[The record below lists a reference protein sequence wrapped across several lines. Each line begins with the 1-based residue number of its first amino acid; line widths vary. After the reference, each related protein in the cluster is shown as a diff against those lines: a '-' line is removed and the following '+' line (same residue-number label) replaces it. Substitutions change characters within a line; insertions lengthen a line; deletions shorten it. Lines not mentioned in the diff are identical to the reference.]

1 MSSADQLRCFV
12 IGPIGDK
19 DAEQGSEPRE
29 TYEQAI
35 EVLEEVIG
43 PACRAF
49 GLDPLRADEIA
60 DPGEIPEQIFKH
72 LRDDD
77 VVIADLTGANANV
90 MYELGLRHT
99 TGKLTIQL
107 GERERLPF
115 DVSAIRTI
123 LFRRT
128 AGGLVEARRK
138 LSAVLS
144 TGIEGRI
151 DYVTATRVFLESH
164 AILSSSAQIELSE
177 EDSPGFLE
185 KVADMEQGIEEL
197 APAMNIFN
205 KAMVSIHEILT
216 EATDEMTATTSA
228 GGKVRVANRTA
239 ARLSPVAQELEEAIG
254 DFRAGIEKGDPGTR
268 FLLNQIKDGGDVE
281 GGESFRES
289 VRSAAES
296 IGGTVEGALTLSF
309 QMRDTGEATRDLR
322 KVNQRLSRSLQVYA
336 ELAQKVQEW
345 GELA

>member
-19 DAEQGSEPRE
+19 DAEQGSEQRE

-107 GERERLPF
+107 GERGRLPF

-128 AGGLVEARRK
+128 AGGLVEARKK

-164 AILSSSAQIELSE
+164 MPLSSPAQTEPSE

-185 KVADMEQGIEEL
+185 KVADMEQGIQEL

-205 KAMVSIHEILT
+205 KAIASIGEIIT
-216 EATDEMTATTSA
+216 EEADKITAANSA
-228 GGKVRVANRTA
+228 GEKVRVANRTA
-239 ARLSPVAQELEEAIG
+239 ARLSPVAQEVEEAIG
-254 DFRAGIEKGDPGTR
+254 DFRASIEKVDPGTR
-268 FLLNQIKDGGDVE
+268 FLLKRIKDEGAVE
-281 GGESFRES
+281 GGESLRES
-289 VRSAAES
+289 VKGAAES
-296 IGGTVEGALTLSF
+296 IGNTIEGALTLSL
-309 QMRDTGEATRDLR
+309 QMRDAGEATRDLR
-322 KVNQRLSRSLQVYA
+322 RVNQRLSKSLRVYA